1 MKIKDLADH
10 IVKHFG
16 KVPYHYGDDFTVS
29 YHTRTVLKEH
39 MHITEQHILE
49 CCEKASSYDEYIEL
63 CRPIAKTD
71 TEAWLREWNTPP
83 GKGRT
88 RRRFR

>member
-1 MKIKDLADH
+1 MTIKDLADH

-16 KVPYHYGDDFTVS
+16 KTPYHYGDDFTVS
-29 YHTRTVLKEH
+29 FHTRTVLKDH
-39 MHITEQHILE
+39 IHITQAHISE
-49 CCEKASSYDEYIEL
+49 CCGKASSYDEYIEL

-71 TEAWLREWNTPP
+71 TEEWLREWNKRP